1 MPKMGGA
8 GRIGL
13 LSLLILTAAVY
24 FVITKAYG
32 GDRKA
37 MVEGFRYSAERLGP
51 WAMPVFVLVHTV
63 AIALCFPYAIVFE
76 AAASFLF
83 GFLNGV
89 MCVFAAKVMGAS
101 LAFWLGR
108 ALFRSSTWASDLV
121 RKNKYFDIINK
132 GVVRDGWKFVL
143 LARFSP
149 VPSYVINYGLAATN
163 VSFPVHY
170 LLPTIAGGLPM
181 IIQNTSIGS
190 LTSAAT
196 MEAGADKT
204 TASKSGVLT
213 YILPAIG
220 IVSSILITWRIRKYA
235 KYASSEDFVL
245 IDASLTSSKDP
256 CEREQDGQQ
265 QLDTRMPSS
274 DESSEYSQ
282 TLHRRSTSQSPSMSQ
297 HS

>member
-1 MPKMGGA
+1 M
-8 GRIGL
+8 
-13 LSLLILTAAVY
+13 
-24 FVITKAYG
+24 
-32 GDRKA
+32 
-37 MVEGFRYSAERLGP
+37 
-51 WAMPVFVLVHTV
+51 
-63 AIALCFPYAIVFE
+63 
-76 AAASFLF
+76 
-83 GFLNGV
+83 
-89 MCVFAAKVMGAS
+89 
-101 LAFWLGR
+101 
-108 ALFRSSTWASDLV
+108 SDLV

-245 IDASLTSSKDP
+245 IDASLTRSKEP
-256 CEREQDGQQ
+256 HEREQGQI
-265 QLDTRMPSS
+265 
-274 DESSEYSQ
+274 
-282 TLHRRSTSQSPSMSQ
+282 SMGAKYC
-297 HS
+297 